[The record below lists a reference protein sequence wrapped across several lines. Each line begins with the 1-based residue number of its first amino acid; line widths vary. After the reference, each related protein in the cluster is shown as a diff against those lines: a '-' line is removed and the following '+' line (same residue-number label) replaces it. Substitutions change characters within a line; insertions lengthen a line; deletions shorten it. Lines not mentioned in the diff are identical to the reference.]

1 MKLPTI
7 TPANVHA
14 FRLQRHHLLDGKKPD
29 FLTVCSDICGAQAQI
44 MSAAYAELWAR
55 VPGLTRAEITTSVCE
70 KRTLVRTSLMR
81 QTLHLVP
88 AADFEIYIAAL
99 RQSRVAAVLRIM
111 SRLGIDEKEANNLSS
126 LILDA
131 LSSGPLGR
139 VALADAVRPKV
150 SSRVRAW
157 MEKVW
162 SILRIPIAEG
172 LVCYGPERGHDATF
186 VRTDQWLAERKPV
199 PEAEAKLALL
209 RRYLRAYGPATV
221 RDFAFWSGMPMPEA
235 RSALYFLENEL
246 AEVELNGTRCFLLHE
261 DLPRLKRAKQVGCVR
276 LLPAFDP
283 YLLAHSVKD
292 HLIEPRHYKRVY
304 RNQGWIS
311 PVVLMNGEIAGTWS
325 HHINKGRLEVDL
337 QPFTKFTSDARQ
349 QIEEEIARLA
359 EFLQVVR

>member
-1 MKLPTI
+1 MLTVSSRQ
-7 TPANVHA
+7 VHA
-14 FRLQRHHLLDGKKPD
+14 FRLQRHHLLDGKKSG

-44 MSAAYAELWAR
+44 MSSAYATLWAR
-55 VPGLTRAEITTSVCE
+55 VPGITRAEITAAVCR

-88 AADFEIYIAAL
+88 ATDFEIYIAAL
-99 RQSRVAAVLRIM
+99 RESRVAAVLRIM
-111 SRLGIDEKEANNLSS
+111 SRFGIDEKEANNLSG

-131 LSSGPLGR
+131 LSSGPLGHT
-139 VALADAVRPKV
+139 ALEDAVRPKV
-150 SSRVRAW
+150 SRRVRAW

-172 LVCYGPERGHDATF
+172 RACYGPERGHDATF
-186 VRTDQWLAERKPV
+186 VRTDQWLGERKPV
-199 PEAEAKLALL
+199 PEAEARQILL

-221 RDFAFWSGMPMPEA
+221 RDFSFWAGMSMPA
-235 RSALYFLENEL
+235 AKNVFSILASEL
-246 AEVELNGTRCFLLHE
+246 AEIELNGVFCFLLQE
-261 DLPRLKRAKQVGCVR
+261 DLPRFKQAKQADCVR
-276 LLPAFDP
+276 LLPAFDA

-311 PVVLMNGEIAGTWS
+311 PVVLINGEIAGTWA
-325 HHINKGRLEVDL
+325 HRINKGRLEVDL

-359 EFLQVVR
+359 EFMEVAK

>member
-1 MKLPTI
+1 MLTVSSRQ
-7 TPANVHA
+7 VHA
-14 FRLQRHHLLDGKKPD
+14 FRLQRHHLLDGKKPG

-44 MSAAYAELWAR
+44 MSAACASLWAR
-55 VPGLTRAEITTSVCE
+55 VPGVTRAEITAAVCE

-88 AADFEIYIAAL
+88 ATDFEIYIAAL

-111 SRLGIDEKEANNLSS
+111 SRCGIDEKEANHLSG

-131 LSSGPLGR
+131 LSAGPLGR

-150 SSRVRAW
+150 SRRVRAW

-162 SILRIPIAEG
+162 SFIRIPISEG
-172 LVCYGPERGHDATF
+172 QVCYGPERGHDATF
-186 VRTDQWLAERKPV
+186 VRTDQWLGERKPV
-199 PEAEAKLALL
+199 PEAEAKRILL
-209 RRYLRAYGPATV
+209 RRYLHAYGPATV
-221 RDFAFWSGMPMPEA
+221 RDFSFWSGMPMPEA
-235 RSALYFLENEL
+235 RSVLSPLANEL
-246 AEVELNGTRCFLLHE
+246 AEVELNGARCFLLQK
-261 DLPRLKRAKQVGCVR
+261 DLPRFKRAKQTGRVR

-292 HLIEPRHYKRVY
+292 HLVEPRHYKRVY

-311 PVVLMNGEIAGTWS
+311 PVVLINGEIAGTWS
-325 HHINKGRLEVDL
+325 HRISRGRLEVDL
-337 QPFTKFTSDARQ
+337 QPFTRLTSEARQ
-349 QIEEEIARLA
+349 QIEEEITRLA

>member
-1 MKLPTI
+1 MLTVSSRQ
-7 TPANVHA
+7 VHA
-14 FRLQRHHLLDGKKPD
+14 FRLQRHHLLDGKKPG

-44 MSAAYAELWAR
+44 ISAAYASLWTR
-55 VPGLTRAEITTSVCE
+55 VPGLTRAEITTAVCE
-70 KRTLVRTSLMR
+70 KRTLIRTSLMR

-88 AADFEIYIAAL
+88 ATDFEIYIAAL

-111 SRLGIDEKEANNLSS
+111 SRFGIDEKEADNLSG

-150 SSRVRAW
+150 SRRVRAW

-172 LVCYGPERGHDATF
+172 RVCYGPERGHDATF
-186 VRTDQWLAERKPV
+186 VRTDHWLGKRKPV
-199 PEAEAKLALL
+199 AEAEAKQILF
-209 RRYLRAYGPATV
+209 RRYLRAYGPATA

-235 RSALYFLENEL
+235 HSVLSPLASEL
-246 AEVELNGTRCFLLHE
+246 AEIELNGARCFLLQE
-261 DLPRLKRAKQVGCVR
+261 DLPRFKRAKQTGCVR
-276 LLPAFDP
+276 LLPAFDA

-311 PVVLMNGEIAGTWS
+311 PVVLIDGEIAGTWS
-325 HHINKGRLEVDL
+325 HRMNKGRLEVDL

>member
-1 MKLPTI
+1 MLTVSSRQ
-7 TPANVHA
+7 VHA
-14 FRLQRHHLLDGKKPD
+14 FRLQRHHLLDGKKPG

-44 MSAAYAELWAR
+44 MSAACASLWAR
-55 VPGLTRAEITTSVCE
+55 VPGVTRAEITAAVCE

-88 AADFEIYIAAL
+88 ATDFEIYIAAL

-111 SRLGIDEKEANNLSS
+111 SRCGIDEKEANHLSG

-131 LSSGPLGR
+131 LSAGPLGR

-150 SSRVRAW
+150 SRRVRAW

-162 SILRIPIAEG
+162 SFIRIPIAEG
-172 LVCYGPERGHDATF
+172 RVCYGPERGHDATF
-186 VRTDQWLAERKPV
+186 VRTDQWLGERKPV
-199 PEAEAKLALL
+199 PEAEAKRILL
-209 RRYLRAYGPATV
+209 RRYLHAYGPATV
-221 RDFAFWSGMPMPEA
+221 RDFSFWSGMPMPEA
-235 RSALYFLENEL
+235 RSVLSPLANEL
-246 AEVELNGTRCFLLHE
+246 AEVELNGARCFLLQK
-261 DLPRLKRAKQVGCVR
+261 DLPRFKRAKQTGRVR

-292 HLIEPRHYKRVY
+292 HLVEPRHYKRVY

-311 PVVLMNGEIAGTWS
+311 PVVLINGEIAGTWS
-325 HHINKGRLEVDL
+325 HRISRGRLEVDL
-337 QPFTKFTSDARQ
+337 QPFTRLTSEARQ
-349 QIEEEIARLA
+349 QIEEEITRLA